1 MSNKLKLILPKGH
14 IQNSVMEL
22 LERIGLEFSATD
34 RSYRPKSSD
43 PEIEAKM
50 LRPQNVP
57 RLIELGR
64 HDCGF
69 AGHDWIVEQGADVAE
84 LLDLGLDPV
93 RVVAAAPPSI
103 VGRDGLADQKLVVAS
118 EYEKLA
124 TSYISGKKLNAVF
137 VQTHGATEAMPP
149 EDADIII
156 DNTATGETLERNN
169 LVIMDEIMKSTTR
182 FICNREALGDPWKQ
196 KKMEEMT
203 MLMKSALNADKRVL
217 LEMNVPGACFE
228 KLVKDLPCMRAPTV
242 APLHNE
248 EGFAVKIA
256 VPAAE
261 VPKLIP
267 MLIEAGARDIL
278 EFKLEKIISNGE

>member
-14 IQNSVMEL
+14 IQKSVTKL

-43 PEIEAKM
+43 PEIQAKM
-50 LRPQNVP
+50 LRPQNIP

-69 AGHDWIVEQGADVAE
+69 AGHDWIVEQGADVVE
-84 LLDLGLDPV
+84 LLDLELDPV
-93 RVVAAAPPSI
+93 SVVAAAPPS
-103 VGRDGLADQKLVVAS
+103 LAELDSPGKQKLVVAS

-124 TSYISGKKLNAVF
+124 TIYINDKKLNAVF
-137 VQTHGATEAMPP
+137 VQTYGATEAMPP

-156 DNTATGETLERNN
+156 DNTATGETLKRNS

-182 FICNREALGDPWKQ
+182 FICNRESLDDPWKQ

-203 MLMKSALNADKRVL
+203 MLMRSALNADKRVL
-217 LEMNVPGACFE
+217 LEMNVPGDCFE
-228 KLVKDLPCMRAPTV
+228 KLVKNLPCMRAPTV
-242 APLHNE
+242 APLHSE

-256 VPAAE
+256 VPFAD

-267 MLIEAGARDIL
+267 KLIQAGARDIL

>member
-14 IQNSVMEL
+14 IQKGVMEL
-22 LERIGLEFSATD
+22 LKRIGLEFPATD

-43 PEIEAKM
+43 PEIEAKV
-50 LRPQNVP
+50 LRPQNIP
-57 RLIELGR
+57 KLIELGR

-69 AGHDWIVEQGADVAE
+69 AGHDWVVEQGADIIE

-93 RVVAAAPPSI
+93 RLVVAAPASI
-103 VGRDGLADQKLVVAS
+103 AGSKSLGGKKLVVAS

-124 TSYISGKKLNAVF
+124 LGYILERQLNAVF

-149 EDADIII
+149 EDADLII
-156 DNTATGETLERNN
+156 DNTATGETLRRNN
-169 LVIMDEIMKSTTR
+169 LVIMDEIMRSTTR
-182 FICNREALGDPWKQ
+182 FICNRESLEDPWKQ
-196 KKMEEMT
+196 KKMEEIS
-203 MLMKSALNADKRVL
+203 MLMKSALNADRRVL

-248 EGFAVKIA
+248 DGFAVKVA
-256 VPAAE
+256 VPAAD

-267 MLIEAGARDIL
+267 KLIEAGARDIL
-278 EFKLEKIISNGE
+278 EFKLEKLISNEE